1 MLGMSI
7 FTVDLSI
14 LESISFKVQ
23 IMIELRHLKTLMA
36 LRDTGSLV
44 EAADR
49 LFLTQSALSHQLK
62 DLEDRLECTLFI
74 RKTRPTRFTSAGRRL
89 LKLADEVIPMVRAS
103 ERDIARLAGG
113 EAGRLHIC
121 IECHSCFQWLI
132 PCIDKYRGNW
142 PEVELDLTG
151 GFNFAPLPALVR
163 GDLDLVITSDPV
175 DLNGI
180 MYVPLFRYEAM
191 MALPLN
197 HKLAHKPYLD
207 PADLVSETL
216 ITYPVDRNRLDI
228 FTRFLD
234 PFDLEPAEIRTA
246 ELTPMMVQL
255 VASGRGIACLP
266 NWALTEYLE
275 NKTIVAN
282 NLGESGL
289 WCTLYA
295 AIREEQ
301 RDSPFLE
308 DFLNTAI
315 ETCFTNLRDIKQP

>member
-1 MLGMSI
+1 
-7 FTVDLSI
+7 
-14 LESISFKVQ
+14 
-23 IMIELRHLKTLMA
+23 MIELRHLKTLTA

-74 RKTRPTRFTSAGRRL
+74 RKTRPPRFTSAGRNL
-89 LKLADEVIPMVRAS
+89 LKLADEVLPLIRGA

-132 PCIDKYRGNW
+132 PCIDRYRGNW

-175 DLNGI
+175 ELAGI
-180 MYVPLFRYEAM
+180 RYIPLFRYEAM
-191 MALPLN
+191 MALSKDHPLIN
-197 HKLAHKPYLD
+197 KPYLV
-207 PADLVSETL
+207 PEDLVTETL

-234 PFDLEPAEIRTA
+234 PLDLEPAATRTA

-255 VASGRGIACLP
+255 VASSRGIACLP
-266 NWALTEYLE
+266 NWALTEYLQNE
-275 NKTIVAN
+275 TIVAN
-282 NLGESGL
+282 SLGESGL

-295 AIREEQ
+295 AIREDQ
-301 RDSPFLE
+301 QDSPYMD

-315 ETCFTNLRDIKQP
+315 ETCFNNLTDIKIPANSPERYLNKQP